1 MHILK
6 VMSNPPNTIKRR
18 EKLQSKGQQQEKVYK
33 QDTHGMDTELSKG
46 AESERER
53 GTKRPGTGA

>member
-1 MHILK
+1 
-6 VMSNPPNTIKRR
+6 MSDGTKKR
-18 EKLQSKGQQQEKVYK
+18 EKLESKGQQDE
-33 QDTHGMDTELSKG
+33 GLSKG

>member
-6 VMSNPPNTIKRR
+6 VMSNPTNTNKRR
-18 EKLQSKGQQQEKVYK
+18 EKLQSKGQQQEKAYK

-53 GTKRPGTGA
+53 STKRPGTGA